1 MKDFLQ
7 KEGFLWFSHGSLGA
21 DLSWTLALIFTIL
34 FIIGWRMAKK
44 AQGNQ
49 HHALTFWA
57 MISMLAYFTV
67 YYLARALGAL
77 ATEGKEG
84 FGGPEWIYRY
94 VFSPLLTIHI
104 LVVSVG
110 LVLAVYMIILGFR
123 VAVKEMGRR
132 VLKTGMLKISPSN
145 FLKVTGGA
153 FVLFSLLGV
162 VRFFGLFGLPR
173 CDAPLACGI
182 VYFSGF
188 LLVLIVLLAEKVI
201 ERLIPDGERRHRSI
215 GTFTMT
221 LYVIALVTS
230 TITYFMLYVI
240 WPPKIQ

>member
-1 MKDFLQ
+1 MKVFLQ

-123 VAVKEMGRR
+123 VAVTRSGQRILQSG
-132 VLKTGMLKISPSN
+132 VLKISRPAL
-145 FLKVTGGA
+145 LKFSVA
-153 FVLFSLLGV
+153 VFVLFALLAI
-162 VRFFGLFGLPR
+162 VRCCSPGRLL
-173 CDAPLACGI
+173 
-182 VYFSGF
+182 VYFFGF
-188 LLVLIVLLAEKVI
+188 LLVMAVLLIEKVI